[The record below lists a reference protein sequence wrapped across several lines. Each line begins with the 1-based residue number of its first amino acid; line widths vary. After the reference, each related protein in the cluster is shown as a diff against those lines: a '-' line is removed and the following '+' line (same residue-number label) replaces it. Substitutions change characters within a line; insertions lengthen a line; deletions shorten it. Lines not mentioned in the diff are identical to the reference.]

1 MTMKAYTIKQVDAF
15 TDRVFT
21 GNPAAVL
28 PDASGL
34 SDEQLQLIAREM
46 NLSETAFVFPA
57 TDSTHDLELR
67 WFTPT
72 KEVNLCGHA
81 TIAAF
86 HALVE
91 EKQFG
96 LGETPNKDFRVKTR
110 SGILPVSVEQRNE
123 KVMVKFGIPVPTFE
137 KFDGQIADLF
147 NTLSV
152 PTEQL
157 DKSLPVLISSSR
169 YLYLP
174 FINREPL
181 LKMSPDFQSLKQL
194 SLRRGLT
201 GVCVFTT
208 ETKHPTSAAHSRFF
222 APAVGIDEDPVT
234 GSAQGEL
241 ACYLYQQKRIE
252 GTDGKIPV
260 TLEQGYII
268 NRGGRVWAE
277 LVIKNDTIESVS
289 ISGYA
294 ITVMNGQLL
303 VE

>member
-1 MTMKAYTIKQVDAF
+1 MKAYTIKQVDAF
-15 TDRVFT
+15 TDRAFT

-28 PDASGL
+28 LNASGL

-81 TIAAF
+81 TIATF
-86 HALVE
+86 HALAE

-96 LGETPNKDFRVKTR
+96 LGENPHKDFRVKTR

-252 GTDGKIPV
+252 GTDGNIPV
-260 TLEQGYII
+260 TLEQGYVI
-268 NRGGRVWAE
+268 NRGGRVWSE
-277 LVIKNDTIESVS
+277 LVVKNGTIESVS

>member
-1 MTMKAYTIKQVDAF
+1 MKAYIIKQVDAF
-15 TDRVFT
+15 TDRAFT

-57 TDSTHDLELR
+57 TDSTHDIELR

-81 TIAAF
+81 TIATF
-86 HALVE
+86 HALAE
-91 EKQFG
+91 EKRFG

-110 SGILPVSVEQRNE
+110 SGILPVSVERRDD
-123 KVMVKFGIPVPTFE
+123 KAMVKFGIPVPTFQ

-147 NTLSV
+147 GTLSV

-157 DKSLPVLISSSR
+157 DKSLPVLISSTR

-181 LKMSPDFQSLKQL
+181 LKMSPDFQLLKQL
-194 SLRRGLT
+194 LLRRGLT

-241 ACYLYQQKRIE
+241 ACYLYLQKRLQ
-252 GTDGKIPV
+252 GTDGQIPV
-260 TLEQGYII
+260 TLEQGYVI

-277 LVIKNDTIESVS
+277 LVVKNGTIESVS